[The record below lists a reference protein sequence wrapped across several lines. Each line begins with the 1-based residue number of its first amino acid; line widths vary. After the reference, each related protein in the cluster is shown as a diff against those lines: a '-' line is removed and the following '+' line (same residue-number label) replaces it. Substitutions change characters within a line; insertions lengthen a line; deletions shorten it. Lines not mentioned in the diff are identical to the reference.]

1 MFKEMGEDLDKK
13 IVEYKQQIEEYK
25 TKLNF
30 DELVK
35 KYEQEPFDFDK
46 WLKDKGNF
54 LVKPKVKV
62 NVVNKSTNP
71 NPEFATDGAS
81 GFDLR
86 ADLAEDE
93 TITLGVG
100 EYTMVPTGLY
110 FEIPEGFELQVRPRS
125 GLAAKHGV
133 TVLNSPG
140 TVDSDYRGEVKVI
153 LINHGTKPFVI
164 ENGERI
170 AQGVIGGVMGKK
182 MITFQSVEELSD
194 TERGEGGFGSTGV
207 K

>member
-13 IVEYKQQIEEYK
+13 LVEYKQQIEDYK
-25 TKLNF
+25 TKLDF
-30 DELVK
+30 DGLVE
-35 KYEQEPFDFDK
+35 KYKQEPFDFDK

>member
-25 TKLNF
+25 TKINF

-86 ADLAEDE
+86 ADLGEDE

-125 GLAAKHGV
+125 GLAAKYGV

-194 TERGEGGFGSTGV
+194 TERGEGGFGSTGI

>member
-86 ADLAEDE
+86 ADLGEDE

-182 MITFQSVEELSD
+182 MITFESVEELSD
-194 TERGEGGFGSTGV
+194 TERGEGGFGSTGI

>member
-13 IVEYKQQIEEYK
+13 IVEYKQQIEDYK
-25 TKLNF
+25 TKLDF
-30 DELVK
+30 DGLVE
-35 KYEQEPFDFDK
+35 KYKQEPFDFDK
-46 WLKDKGNF
+46 WLKDKGKMF
-54 LVKPKVKV
+54 MPPKTSVK
-62 NVVNKSTNP
+62 VVNKSTNP

-93 TITLGVG
+93 TITLGIG

-153 LINHGTKPFVI
+153 LINHGTQPFVI
-164 ENGERI
+164 ANGDRI

-182 MITFQSVEELSD
+182 MITFESVEELSD
-194 TERGEGGFGSTGV
+194 TERGEGGFGSTGI

>member
-100 EYTMVPTGLY
+100 EHTMVPTGLY

-153 LINHGTKPFVI
+153 LINHGTQPFVI

-182 MITFQSVEELSD
+182 MIPFESVEELSD
-194 TERGEGGFGSTGV
+194 TERGEGGFGSTGI

>member
-1 MFKEMGEDLDKK
+1 M
-13 IVEYKQQIEEYK
+13 
-25 TKLNF
+25 
-30 DELVK
+30 
-35 KYEQEPFDFDK
+35 
-46 WLKDKGNF
+46 
-54 LVKPKVKV
+54 
-62 NVVNKSTNP
+62 
-71 NPEFATDGAS
+71 A
-81 GFDLR
+81 
-86 ADLAEDE
+86 
-93 TITLGVG
+93 
-100 EYTMVPTGLY
+100 PTGLY

-125 GLAAKHGV
+125 GLSAKHGV

>member
-46 WLKDKGNF
+46 WLKDKGKMF
-54 LVKPKVKV
+54 MPPKTNIK
-62 NVVNKSTNP
+62 VVNKSTNP

-153 LINHGTKPFVI
+153 LINHGTQPFVI

-182 MITFQSVEELSD
+182 MITFESVEELSD

>member
-100 EYTMVPTGLY
+100 EHTMVPTGLY

-153 LINHGTKPFVI
+153 LINHGTQPFVI

-182 MITFQSVEELSD
+182 MITFESVEELSD

>member
-25 TKLNF
+25 TKINF

-86 ADLAEDE
+86 ADLGEDE

-153 LINHGTKPFVI
+153 LINHGTQPFVI

-182 MITFQSVEELSD
+182 MITFESVEELSD

>member
-13 IVEYKQQIEEYK
+13 VAEYKQQIDDYK

-30 DELVK
+30 GELIK

-46 WLKDKGNF
+46 WLKDKAKLF
-54 LVKPKVKV
+54 PTPKTKV
-62 NVVNKSTNP
+62 RLVNKSTNP
-71 NPEFATDGAS
+71 DPEFATDGAS

-86 ADLAEDE
+86 ADLPLDE
-93 TITLGVG
+93 SMTLGVG
-100 EYTMVPTGLY
+100 EHAMVPTGLY

-133 TVLNSPG
+133 TVLNAPG

-182 MITFQSVEELSD
+182 MITFESVNELSD
-194 TERGEGGFGSTGV
+194 TERGSGGFGSTGV

>member
-13 IVEYKQQIEEYK
+13 IVEYKQQIEDYK
-25 TKLNF
+25 TKLDF
-30 DELVK
+30 DGLVE
-35 KYEQEPFDFDK
+35 KYKQEPFDFDK
-46 WLKDKGNF
+46 WLKDKGKMF
-54 LVKPKVKV
+54 TPPKTKVKL
-62 NVVNKSTNP
+62 VNKSTNP
-71 NPEFATDGAS
+71 DPEFATDGAS

-140 TVDSDYRGEVKVI
+140 TVDSDYRGETKVI
-153 LINHGTKPFVI
+153 LINHGTKPFII

-170 AQGVIGGVMGKK
+170 AQGVIAGVMGKK
-182 MITFQSVEELSD
+182 MITFESVEELSD
-194 TERGEGGFGSTGV
+194 TGRGEGGFGSTGI

>member
-13 IVEYKQQIEEYK
+13 IVEYKQQIEDYK
-25 TKLNF
+25 TKLDF
-30 DELVK
+30 DSLVE
-35 KYEQEPFDFDK
+35 KYKQEPFDFDK
-46 WLKDKGNF
+46 WLKDKGKMF
-54 LVKPKVKV
+54 MPPKTNIK
-62 NVVNKSTNP
+62 VVNKSTNP

-86 ADLAEDE
+86 ADLGEDE

-153 LINHGTKPFVI
+153 LINHGTQPFVI

-182 MITFQSVEELSD
+182 MITFESVKELSD